1 MNDYWK
7 KRQEEKLFNI
17 LKNADITADYIAEIY
32 QKSSLYLNNKI
43 QGIFDKYRAK
53 NGLSIQEAKLLLNS
67 LEQGHKYDELL
78 QKLRSGVSSKERK
91 ELLKKL
97 DAPAYA
103 YRIKMLQEAQNDI
116 DLLMNTIYNQEKE
129 ISTLSY
135 IKSAYD
141 GYYKDVFNIQK
152 DINVAYQFNKLN
164 PREVNV
170 FLKSRWSGKNYS
182 ERIWN
187 NTQELADSLKDEMMI
202 GVLTGKTEKEMAD
215 TIAERFQVGAYQS
228 RRLIRTEVAA
238 VASFIDQEAFE
249 DAGIEFEMF
258 IAVHDGKTSKICQ
271 KHDRSVVEVGK
282 GEIGKDIPP
291 LHPNCRSVMIP
302 YFEGITEN
310 MKKRQRNPITG
321 EDEIINV
328 NETYDQWLKRQQKNG
343 FVQSKSLFMEDV
355 LRGRMKSNNRKLD
368 YVPDIFN
375 FSSQKESN
383 LINIYADIDRKFLKD
398 GFEHM
403 AIADG
408 ETGLLLKP
416 VISNGSKKSV
426 VPDDETLKFIIES
439 EEKSLTLIHNHPKGT
454 PFSITDIITTNEI
467 KSIKESIVINSNG
480 EVYFLSI
487 PLGKEINLSSD
498 KLIEKFKDD
507 IIKQREECQK
517 EYPNISNKDISHLAY
532 LIFFERLGWNYGR
545 KRF

>member
-7 KRQEEKLFNI
+7 KRQKKKLFNI
-17 LKNADITADYIAEIY
+17 LKNADITADYVAKIY
-32 QKSSLYLNNKI
+32 QKASLYLNQKI

-53 NGLSIQEAKLLLNS
+53 NGLSIQEAKSLLNS
-67 LEQGHKYDELL
+67 LKQGHDYDELL

-116 DLLMNTIYNQEKE
+116 DLLMNNIYNQEKE

-152 DINVAYQFNKLN
+152 DVNIAYQFNKLN
-164 PREVNV
+164 PNEVNA
-170 FLKSRWSGKNYS
+170 FIKSRWSGKNYS

-187 NTQELADSLKDEMMI
+187 NTQALADSLKDEMMI

-215 TIAERFQVGAYQS
+215 TITEKFQVGAYQS

-282 GEIGKDIPP
+282 GIVGQNIPP
-291 LHPNCRSVMIP
+291 MHPNCRSVMIP

-328 NETYDQWLKRQQKNG
+328 NETYDQWLKRQQKDYGVDTVDTYMKKTANYSSDKK
-343 FVQSKSLFMEDV
+343 QYQRYKDV
-355 LRGRMKSNNRKLD
+355 LSKEDMPDSLAKFQEIKYNDVEKWEDLKKLYKATNNGRILQEHLD
-368 YVPDIFN
+368 YVWKGERGFIPTGAALTNIHIIAGAG
-375 FSSQKESN
+375 SKEILRVSDW
-383 LINIYADIDRKFLKD
+383 LVDLYGGYAD
-398 GFEHM
+398 EW
-403 AIADG
+403 
-408 ETGLLLKP
+408 
-416 VISNGSKKSV
+416 SKKV
-426 VPDDETLKFIIES
+426 AKVTS
-439 EEKSLTLIHNHPKGT
+439 EKYIFDVHWYEH
-454 PFSITDIITTNEI
+454 
-467 KSIKESIVINSNG
+467 
-480 EVYFLSI
+480 
-487 PLGKEINLSSD
+487 D
-498 KLIEKFKDD
+498 KKQYRAKVKMRKDR
-507 IIKQREECQK
+507 I
-517 EYPNISNKDISHLAY
+517 
-532 LIFFERLGWNYGR
+532 
-545 KRF
+545 